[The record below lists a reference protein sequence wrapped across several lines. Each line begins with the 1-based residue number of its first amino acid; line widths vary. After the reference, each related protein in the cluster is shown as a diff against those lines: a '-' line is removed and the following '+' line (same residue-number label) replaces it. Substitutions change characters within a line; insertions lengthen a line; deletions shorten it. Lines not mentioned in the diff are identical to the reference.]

1 MRADQAL
8 VQRAL
13 AVSRSA
19 AQRLIA
25 AGAVRVRDARG
36 ERVLRRPAEGVEP
49 GAVLSVAASDETRF
63 ASRAGA
69 KLEHVLAECGAE
81 PRGGLALDIGQSSG
95 GFTDCLLAHGAAR
108 VVGIDVGHGQLVAR
122 LRADPR
128 VECLEGVNAREL
140 DAQRLA
146 GSMPAAGFDWV
157 VIDVSFISLALILP
171 AAARVAAPGATLI
184 ALVKPQFEVGPSGL
198 DARGVVRD
206 PALYAGVRRRL
217 ESLADESGWQ
227 RLGWYD
233 SALPGTDGNR
243 EFFIHARRGATSPAT
258 AQTLR
263 IPS

>member
-1 MRADQAL
+1 M
-8 VQRAL
+8 QRAL

-25 AGAVRVRDARG
+25 AGAVRVCDVRG
-36 ERVLRRPAEGVEP
+36 ERVVQRPAEAVEP
-49 GAVLSVAASDETRF
+49 GAALSVAASDETRY

-69 KLEHVLAECGAE
+69 KLEHVLRECGAD
-81 PRGGLALDIGQSSG
+81 PRGVRALDIGQSSG

-108 VVGIDVGHGQLVAR
+108 VVGIDVGRGQLVER

-128 VECLEGVNAREL
+128 VECHEGVNAREL

-184 ALVKPQFEVGPSGL
+184 ALVKPQFEVGPAGL

-206 PALYAGVRRRL
+206 PALYPQVRGRL
-217 ESLADESGWQ
+217 EHGADEAGWL

-243 EFFIHARRGATSPAT
+243 EFFIHARRGAHPAAP
-258 AQTLR
+258 AQPR
-263 IPS
+263 NPS

>member
-25 AGAVRVRDARG
+25 AGAVRVCDVRG
-36 ERVLRRPAEGVEP
+36 ERVVQRPAEGVEP

-69 KLEHVLAECGAE
+69 KLDHLLGECGAD
-81 PRGGLALDIGQSSG
+81 PRGSLALDIGQSSG

-128 VECLEGVNAREL
+128 VECHEGVNAREL
-140 DAQRLA
+140 DPQGLQ

-157 VIDVSFISLALILP
+157 VIDVSFISLTLILP

-184 ALVKPQFEVGPSGL
+184 ALVKPQFEVGPGGL

-206 PALYAGVRRRL
+206 PALYPGVRSRL
-217 ESLADESGWQ
+217 ERLVDESGWQ

-243 EFFIHARRGATSPAT
+243 EFFIHARRGAQSAAT
-258 AQTLR
+258 AQPR
-263 IPS
+263 NPS